1 MTLHTKYA
9 PSTFAE
15 YGHHSD
21 QREKVL
27 AWFKKPYRILVLHG
41 PANSGK
47 STFLKLAIQSAKY
60 VACIQSASELFAD
73 HMKEFKCTIER
84 FSQKRSLD
92 QYFIHKQKNCIVIE
106 DYDPTKPGSQN
117 ILKHIQKMTADSH
130 KKKKGLIPIILCTSA
145 IPRKVSFE
153 PRPCFVSLPLPSASD
168 LQSFIQRVL
177 KGEPLALNDAL
188 IHLISSSNRVKSC
201 FDVLHVIQGLQS
213 RECVVYDA
221 HIVRNEIDNFNTS
234 SLTMTGT
241 KETVLR
247 RAIEQC
253 TSESTNMEHV
263 AELQACDSNYASQ
276 VLFENA
282 PCPDFSDPAVKLR
295 FECIIAAKQCES
307 MVYSLQQWELYE
319 YIQYFDAQFLPL
331 YKGKVP
337 PVYDQIPKINSKSC
351 QHFYQLKSQQIIH
364 QKFAKSDTRTYMLC
378 DSLLCQL
385 TKNKKERNA
394 FMEKNKIDRSDVNA
408 IKRLS
413 LSKYKKIKF

>member
-9 PSTFAE
+9 PSNFAE

-21 QREKVL
+21 QCEKVL
-27 AWFKKPYRILVLHG
+27 AWFKNPYRILVLHG

-47 STFLKLAIQSAKY
+47 STFLKLAIQRANY
-60 VACIQSASELFAD
+60 VACMQSASELFAD

-92 QYFIHKQKNCIVIE
+92 QYFTRKQKNCIVIE
-106 DYDPTKPGSQN
+106 DYDPTKPSSQN
-117 ILKHIQKMTADSH
+117 ILKHIQKMTTESH
-130 KKKKGLIPIILCTSA
+130 KNKKGLIPIILCTSA
-145 IPRKVSFE
+145 IPRKVSFD
-153 PRPCFVSLPLPSASD
+153 PRPCYVSLPLPFARD

-177 KGEPLALNDAL
+177 KGEKLELSDELSN
-188 IHLISSSNRVKSC
+188 LISSSSRVKSC

-213 RECVVYDA
+213 RKCVAYDA
-221 HIVRNEIDNFNTS
+221 HIVRNEIEQFNTS
-234 SLTMTGT
+234 SLTTTGT
-241 KETVLR
+241 KETILR
-247 RAIEQC
+247 RAIEKC
-253 TSESTNMEHV
+253 TSESTNMDRV
-263 AELQACDSNYASQ
+263 VELQACDANYASQ

-282 PCPDFSDPAVKLR
+282 PCPDFSEPQARLR
-295 FECIIAAKQCES
+295 FECSIAAKQCES
-307 MVYSLQQWELYE
+307 LVYSLQQWELYE
-319 YIQYFDAQFLPL
+319 YIQYFDAQFLHL

-337 PVYDQIPKINSKSC
+337 PVYDKIPKINSKSC
-351 QHFYQLKSQQIIH
+351 QHFYQLKSQQIIY
-364 QKFAKSDTRTYMLC
+364 QKFAKSDMRTYMLC

-394 FMEKNKIDRSDVNA
+394 FMEKNHIDRSDVNA